1 MELPIDE
8 EYDEKVVG
16 IPESFKSCSTD
27 FFSGIVYHGTQTSG
41 HDPTCNTGTGGKVCG
56 EES

>member
-16 IPESFKSCSTD
+16 IPKAFKVGSTD
-27 FFSGIVYHGTQTSG
+27 FFSGKEYYGGETSG
-41 HDPTCNTGTGGKVCG
+41 HDPTRDTGTCGKVCAK
-56 EES
+56 ES